1 LHTHKWS
8 LMNASGL
15 LCRRGWLSL
24 NKPSSLNTTEK
35 EVVVFQ
41 ILNNKKKK
49 RNEKTKSEIGKKERE
64 KGNEREK
71 GHDGLS
77 MAEAQIGAFGIIVD
91 RGGDDLL
98 DGVYK
103 ALHEGTCDGVVDV
116 VAIAFLPIGLEIGIV
131 VHHLY
136 RFFVTREESTKM
148 LIVVQ
153 HGELECACR
162 PHRFDLGGETA

>member
-1 LHTHKWS
+1 MHTHKWS
-8 LMNASGL
+8 LMNAIEQ

-24 NKPSSLNTTEK
+24 NKPSSLNKTEK
-35 EVVVFQ
+35 GESVFQ
-41 ILNNKKKK
+41 ILNNKKKRETRK
-49 RNEKTKSEIGKKERE
+49 RKAKEGKKEKE